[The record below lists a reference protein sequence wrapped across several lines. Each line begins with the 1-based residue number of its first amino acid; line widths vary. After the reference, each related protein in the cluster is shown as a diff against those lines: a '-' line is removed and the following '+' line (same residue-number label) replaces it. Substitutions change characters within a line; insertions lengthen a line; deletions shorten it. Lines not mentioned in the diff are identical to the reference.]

1 MSQHEKGR
9 HCLYYYSLCDN
20 TLLTVGIT
28 TAIDVSGANEVFS
41 TDPDPV
47 LSLTLPPN
55 TELKPIFILG
65 VFMYMSTSKQASVK
79 AKLKLKVPLTTY
91 VYVPPPDGSAHP
103 AIGQEYEH
111 QLLPGIID
119 APAGDVPRAR
129 KPLPVRS
136 AVCRP
141 NLSLQV
147 LQAPTRVQNSL
158 LYSSSRST
166 TAQ

>member
-91 VYVPPPDGSAHP
+91 IMSMFRHRMAQLTLPSDKNMSTSCSPASSTPP
-103 AIGQEYEH
+103 
-111 QLLPGIID
+111 
-119 APAGDVPRAR
+119 
-129 KPLPVRS
+129 
-136 AVCRP
+136 
-141 NLSLQV
+141 
-147 LQAPTRVQNSL
+147 QAMSHALENPCP
-158 LYSSSRST
+158 
-166 TAQ
+166 